1 MSVICTVTLYEQRN
15 KNGEIEMTILTIIV
29 HVSDL
34 RCYFISMEKQ
44 EQ

>member
-1 MSVICTVTLYEQRN
+1 MSVICTVNLYEQRN
-15 KNGEIEMTILTIIV
+15 NNGEIEMTILTIV

-34 RCYFISMEKQ
+34 HCYFISMEKQ